1 MQENWPSPGLCGT
14 SAVLQITSVAI
25 NHQVLLMGTGQISVL
40 LVLLEVQQQCTL
52 SASRLTATMT
62 SENKTRSLL
71 FSYTLQKENKLGSGG
86 IHIWSAQP
94 RLTVLVPEIFEIS
107 LSRLPGPE
115 LSLQSQLSS

>member
-40 LVLLEVQQQCTL
+40 LEVQQQCTL
-52 SASRLTATMT
+52 HTVSIQTYCNHDIR
-62 SENKTRSLL
+62 EQTRSLL